1 MGGSETRMEAMQPKF
16 SLILSED
23 LSGRSIRWLLLIQAF
38 QRLLG
43 GLLSLVPP
51 PRAGKYPRS
60 RDPWTNRKAG
70 SGGIYQSYTRVRSV
84 DGRLQANA

>member
-60 RDPWTNRKAG
+60 RDPWTNRRG
-70 SGGIYQSYTRVRSV
+70 RLRRYLSV
-84 DGRLQANA
+84 VCLCTSIDGRLQADT

>member
-1 MGGSETRMEAMQPKF
+1 MQPKIF
-16 SLILSED
+16 ADIERRFVGKID
-23 LSGRSIRWLLLIQAF
+23 QVALLMQAF
-38 QRLLG
+38 QHSAG
-43 GLLSLVPP
+43 DLLSLVPP